1 MNRKWTILLFF
12 IFISLVR
19 SNASV
24 YKQLNIDKTIIDEND
39 IIKIIEPTHDIYFF
53 KNHVFLLKVS
63 ESEEIKMSKL
73 SSGEPIYALSISK
86 NLSEQI
92 TFKNEDKAEWQSLL
106 EDREKIILRDVKEEN
121 NNLVFFVIG
130 FILLISFIRVFYPEY
145 FYSYLTPFISY
156 SSTVENTS
164 VINLRNLIL
173 PVMFLIFSITLSV
186 QLITQEFSY
195 QFFFTYLLLTFL
207 FIVFKGAMILFVNQ
221 IFDTQ
226 KRGAKHFI
234 EFLKV
239 TSLSSIVIIFLLIFV
254 HVNEIKWPV
263 LPTSIVLLYVFI
275 WLIRVF
281 YVFYRKK
288 KVNILYFFSY
298 LCATEL
304 IPSSVV
310 LFLWV

>member
-1 MNRKWTILLFF
+1 MNRKWIILLFF
-12 IFISLVR
+12 IFINLVR
-19 SNASV
+19 SNASI
-24 YKQLNIDKTIIDEND
+24 YKQLSIDKAIISEND
-39 IIKIIEPTHDIYFF
+39 IIKIVEPTHDIYFF

-63 ESEEIKMSKL
+63 ESKEIKINSLSK
-73 SSGEPIYALSISK
+73 GEPIYALSISK
-86 NLSEQI
+86 NLKKQI
-92 TFKNEDKAEWQSLL
+92 
-106 EDREKIILRDVKEEN
+106 
-121 NNLVFFVIG
+121 NNLVLFVIG
-130 FILLISFIRVFYPEY
+130 FILLMTFIRVFYPEY
-145 FYSYLTPFISY
+145 FYSYLLPFISY

-164 VINLRNLIL
+164 VISLRNLIL
-173 PVMFLIFSITLSV
+173 PVIFLIFSITLCV
-186 QLITQEFSY
+186 QLITKEFSY
-195 QFFFTYLLLTFL
+195 QFFATYLLLTFL

-226 KRGAKHFI
+226 KRGSKHFI

-239 TSLSSIVIIFLLIFV
+239 TCLSSIVIIFLLIFI
-254 HVNEIKWPV
+254 HVNEIKWSV
-263 LPTSIVLLYVFI
+263 LPTVMVLLYIFI